1 MNISSDDFWQSILD
15 LDASLVDKIERGEKI
30 VSFSDE
36 HKSNIKSLL
45 LKSHE
50 SPEWEK
56 IIDHVAYWIY
66 AGSVQNFNFA
76 KANDALIKIIPIVN
90 NLAVLTKGQPTLVA
104 EIQKLQSIIKITNE
118 SRSRGGKNKDKAKQ
132 ESMQQI
138 EQAYKD
144 KIASGYSFKLGL
156 LSKFYT
162 AMAEEHDLDF
172 GSIKNRVEKLR
183 QTLGHTARPKK
194 QSS

>member
-1 MNISSDDFWQSILD
+1 MELSIDSVKQIANDIMNSIESEINNGVKFHELEIKHTTIYKKILSDSQVSN
-15 LDASLVDKIERGEKI
+15 EKDEI
-30 VSFSDE
+30 VNYLSW
-36 HKSNIKSLL
+36 LL
-45 LKSHE
+45 
-50 SPEWEK
+50 
-56 IIDHVAYWIY
+56 Y
-66 AGSVQNFNFA
+66 AGGVQNFNFA
-76 KANDALIKIIPIVN
+76 KTHDALDKIIPIVN
-90 NLAVLTKGQPTLVA
+90 NLVVLTKGQPALVA
-104 EIQKLQSIIKITNE
+104 EIQKLQSIIKRTNE

-144 KIASGYSFKLGL
+144 KIASGYSFKLGQ